1 MNYYDNEQIIQVY
14 FETMDSLYDFL
25 FYTLKLQDLIVDA
38 NEYEIKIKD
47 LEDIPC
53 LQLCSYVNQHECA
66 ISTYPIKQL
75 VKCRALFN
83 ENHEYILKY
92 AIIPQNRVI
101 YFNPFFVFYRHKG
114 YLL

>member
-14 FETMDSLYDFL
+14 FETMDSLHDFL
-25 FYTLKLQDLIVDA
+25 FNTLGLQDLIVDA

-47 LEDIPC
+47 LEDKPY
-53 LQLCSYVNQHECA
+53 LYFRNQVNQHECA

-75 VKCRALFN
+75 TKRIVLFN
-83 ENHEYILKY
+83 ENHEYRLKY

-101 YFNPFFVFYRHKG
+101 YFNPFFVFYRNKG